1 MVVKFACF
9 KVIGGLLRIKL
20 GEIAIFSFVDDDD
33 DEEGGGGVFEDES
46 GRGVSGCEIDINLGV
61 SD

>member
-9 KVIGGLLRIKL
+9 KGIGGLLRIKL
-20 GEIAIFSFVDDDD
+20 GEIAIFSFVDDDE
-33 DEEGGGGVFEDES
+33 EEGGGGVFEDES
-46 GRGVSGCEIDINLGV
+46 GRGVSGCEIDINLDV